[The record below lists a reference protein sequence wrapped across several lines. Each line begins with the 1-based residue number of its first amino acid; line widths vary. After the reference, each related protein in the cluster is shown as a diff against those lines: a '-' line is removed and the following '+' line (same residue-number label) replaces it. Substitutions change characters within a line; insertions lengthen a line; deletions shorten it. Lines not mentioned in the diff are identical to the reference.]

1 MANENTEITYELLKE
16 HSGIED
22 EYLYATIQFNDLYVK
37 VKRRLS
43 LYEMIEFVDSVVK
56 ICFPDNDA
64 KYMPEVKD
72 LAIRRSIVEMYT
84 GIEFPVGVEEVY
96 DFVYGTNIVQS
107 ILEEIDA
114 QQFQNILDSIDE
126 KLDYIT
132 QTNIEDITNKVNE
145 LYTTLESL
153 ANQFTAALPEF
164 DKEAIADLMK
174 WALNGPDEKKIVDAI
189 FEARDERAKEGE

>member
-132 QTNIEDITNKVNE
+132 QTNIEDITNEVNE

>member
-1 MANENTEITYELLKE
+1 MANENMEITYELLKE

-22 EYLYATIQFNDLYVK
+22 EYLYATIRFNDLYVK

-56 ICFPDNDA
+56 ICFPTNDA

-164 DKEAIADLMK
+164 DKEAIADLMR

>member
-1 MANENTEITYELLKE
+1 MANENMEITYELLKE

-22 EYLYATIQFNDLYVK
+22 EYLYTTIQFNDLYVK

-56 ICFPDNDA
+56 ICFPANDA

-96 DFVYGTNIVQS
+96 DFVYGTGIVQS
-107 ILEEIDA
+107 ILEEVDA

-126 KLDYIT
+126 KLDYVT
-132 QTNIEDITNKVNE
+132 QTNIEGMTSKVNE
-145 LYTTLESL
+145 LYSSLKSL
-153 ANQFTAALPEF
+153 ADQFTEALPEF
-164 DKEAIADLMK
+164 DKEALSNLMQ
-174 WALNGPDEKKIVDAI
+174 WALNGPDEKKIVNAI
-189 FEARDERAKEGE
+189 FEAKDERAKGGE